1 MHESVRIHR
10 AAGEFVGKEWIEPSL
25 VFDGYIDFGDQ
36 QGSFGG
42 RLETRQQEPV
52 VAPGIGAGHRAAR
65 VAAQAV
71 GRQPF
76 TAACAAPVA
85 ADIATKRQARDLF
98 RR

>member
-1 MHESVRIHR
+1 MHESAGIHR
-10 AAGEFVGKEWIEPSL
+10 AACEFVGKEWIEPSL

>member
-1 MHESVRIHR
+1 MHESAGIDR
-10 AAGEFVGKEWIEPSL
+10 AAGEFVGKEWIEPSP

-36 QGSFGG
+36 QGSLDG
-42 RLETRQQEPV
+42 RLETRQQEPM

-76 TAACAAPVA
+76 PAAGVAPVA
-85 ADIATKRQARDLF
+85 ADIATKLQVRDLF